1 MNKISISN
9 NGAVVFSLNSGK
21 EFAIDT
27 NSVHYIAV
35 LESTEDVDTLGSMQ
49 FEISKNNA
57 DVLSIIQKSGL
68 FHVKEHYAN
77 NMLCTLKQHTPFVVA
92 ESLKNYHDFP
102 ADFCNDLICIQ
113 EPTTENTHLPFVFIN
128 FNYMDTM
135 KINNFIKNIGIDTEA
150 LFGFEK
156 INGKLELKRGKLN
169 NLNECY
175 AVIAFGSKTFMVKV
189 KSFIEV
195 LNKQQ
200 YGSLNSYR
208 AKKMKERLSPIV
220 NKLVQLNQIHQLFDA
235 LD

>member
-1 MNKISISN
+1 MDKISISY
-9 NGAVVFSLNSGK
+9 NGAVIFSLNSGK

-35 LESTEDVDTLGSMQ
+35 LESTEEIDTLGAMQ

-57 DVLSIIQKSGL
+57 DVFDVIQKSGL
-68 FHVKEHYAN
+68 FHVKEHHSN
-77 NMLCTLKQHTPFVVA
+77 NTLCVLKQHTPFVVA
-92 ESLKNYHDFP
+92 DSLKNYRDFP

-113 EPTTENTHLPFVFIN
+113 EPTTENTNLPFVFIN
-128 FNYMDTM
+128 LNYMDTM
-135 KINNFIKNIGIDTEA
+135 EVNNFGIDNDS
-150 LFGFEK
+150 LFGFTK
-156 INGKLELKRGKLN
+156 INGKLQFKRGKLN

-175 AVIAFGSKTFMVKV
+175 AVIDFGSKSFMLKV
-189 KSFIEV
+189 KSLIEV

-220 NKLVQLNQIHQLFDA
+220 NKLVQLNQIHQLFSE